1 MGGEYVVHQYIWN
14 KNTTVPIVSKQ
25 LSYIDA
31 WVSEPYSVTLEDQKR
46 DKKDC
51 SRSHFPAVINVSKS
65 EKFNLTGA
73 VLCLNEGQLAGLT
86 ASEDVLPEV

>member
-1 MGGEYVVHQYIWN
+1 MMPQQQ
-14 KNTTVPIVSKQ
+14 PIASKQ

-51 SRSHFPAVINVSKS
+51 SSHIPAIINVSKP
-65 EKFNLTGA
+65 EKFYLTGA
-73 VLCLNEGQLAGLT
+73 VLCLNEV
-86 ASEDVLPEV
+86 EKRV